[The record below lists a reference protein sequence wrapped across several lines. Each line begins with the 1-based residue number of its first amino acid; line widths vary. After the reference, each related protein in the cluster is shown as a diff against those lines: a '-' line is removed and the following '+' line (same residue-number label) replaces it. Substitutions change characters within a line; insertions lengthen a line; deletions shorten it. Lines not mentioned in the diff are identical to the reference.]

1 MSGLNLMNNIN
12 FHWSRLETLSSLELH
27 AITLARQ
34 TVFIAEQHICCPDA
48 DDHDPHCWHLTALH
62 DGKVAAYLRVIDP
75 GEKYPEPAIGRVL
88 TTQAYRRTGL
98 GKRIM
103 QVAID
108 TIADIYPG
116 QSIRISA
123 QSYLQSFYE
132 NLGFT
137 IIGDEYLEEG
147 IPHIQMLRPSAR

>member
-1 MSGLNLMNNIN
+1 MKKIH
-12 FHWSRLETLSSLELH
+12 FHWARLENLSGHQFH
-27 AITLARQ
+27 AIMLARQ
-34 TVFIAEQHICCPDA
+34 TVFIGEQHICCPDA
-48 DDHDPHCWHLTALH
+48 DDHDPHSWHLTALH
-62 DGKVAAYLRVIDP
+62 DGKLAAYLRVVDP

-108 TIADIYPG
+108 KLAERYPG

-123 QSYLQSFYE
+123 QSYLQTFYE
-132 NLGFT
+132 NLGFAVV
-137 IIGDEYLEEG
+137 GEEYLEEG
-147 IPHIQMLRPSAR
+147 VPHIDMLYTPSA

>member
-1 MSGLNLMNNIN
+1 MNNIH
-12 FHWSRLETLSSLELH
+12 FHWARLETLSAPQFH

-34 TVFIAEQHICCPDA
+34 TVFIAEQHICCPDSDA
-48 DDHDPHCWHLTALH
+48 HDTHCWHLTALH
-62 DGKVAAYLRVIDP
+62 DGKLAAYLRVIDP
-75 GEKYPEPAIGRVL
+75 GEKYPEPSIGRVL

-108 TIADIYPG
+108 KIAELYPC
-116 QSIRISA
+116 QAIRISA
-123 QSYLQSFYE
+123 QAWLQPFYA

-137 IIGDEYLEEG
+137 AVGGEYLEEG
-147 IPHIQMLRPSAR
+147 VPHIEMLRR

>member
-1 MSGLNLMNNIN
+1 MLTDNIH
-12 FHWSRLETLSSLELH
+12 FHWARLESLSGPQFH
-27 AITLARQ
+27 AIMLARQ
-34 TVFIAEQHICCPDA
+34 TVFIGEQHFYCPDA
-48 DDHDPHCWHLTALH
+48 DDHDIHSWHLTALH
-62 DGKVAAYLRVIDP
+62 DGKLAAYLRVVDP

-108 TIADIYPG
+108 KLAELYPG

-123 QSYLQSFYE
+123 QSYLQTFYE
-132 NLGFT
+132 NLGFAVV
-137 IIGDEYLEEG
+137 GEEYWEEG
-147 IPHIQMLRPSAR
+147 VSHIEMLYTPST

>member
-1 MSGLNLMNNIN
+1 MAIQHFYMNNIQ

-34 TVFIAEQHICCPDA
+34 TVFIAEQHICCPDS
-48 DDHDPHCWHLTALH
+48 DEHDTHCWHLTALH

-75 GEKYPEPAIGRVL
+75 GEKYPEPSIGRVL

-108 TIADIYPG
+108 KIAELYPG
-116 QSIRISA
+116 QAIRISA
-123 QSYLQSFYE
+123 QAYLQPFYTS
-132 NLGFT
+132 LGFSAV
-137 IIGDEYLEEG
+137 GEEYLEEG
-147 IPHIQMLRPSAR
+147 VPHIEMLRR

>member
-1 MSGLNLMNNIN
+1 MNNIN
-12 FHWSRLETLSSLELH
+12 FHWGRLETLSSLELH

-34 TVFIAEQHICCPDA
+34 TVFIAEQLICCPDA
-48 DDHDPHCWHLTALH
+48 DEHDTHSWHLTALH
-62 DGKVAAYLRVIDP
+62 DGKVAAYLRVVDP

-123 QSYLQSFYE
+123 QAYLQSFYE
-132 NLGFT
+132 NLGFS

>member
-1 MSGLNLMNNIN
+1 MNDIH
-12 FHWSRLETLSSLELH
+12 FYWARLENLSGSQFH
-27 AITLARQ
+27 AIMLARQ
-34 TVFIAEQHICCPDA
+34 TVFIGEQHICCPDA
-48 DDHDPHCWHLTALH
+48 DYHDTHSWHLTALH
-62 DGKVAAYLRVIDP
+62 DGKLAAYLRVVDP

-108 TIADIYPG
+108 RLAELYPS

-123 QSYLQSFYE
+123 QSYLQTFYE

-137 IIGDEYLEEG
+137 VVGEEYLEEG
-147 IPHIQMLRPSAR
+147 VPHIEMLYTPSS